1 MASTSTPRTKK
12 AKKSTRPARKR
23 PVAPRL
29 RPEVKLAV
37 AAAQD
42 KKALDLVVLDLRK
55 ASAFTECFVI
65 CTGAN
70 ARQVKAIADGIEE
83 ALRGVGLKP
92 AILEGYNR
100 AEWVLIDYFDFI
112 VHVFTPATRDF
123 YALEN
128 LWGDAVRFAVPA
140 K

>member
-1 MASTSTPRTKK
+1 MASTSKTK
-12 AKKSTRPARKR
+12 ASKKPSRPTRKR
-23 PVAPRL
+23 PAAPRL
-29 RPEVKLAV
+29 RPEVKLAI

-42 KKALDLVVLDLRK
+42 KKAVDIVVLDLRK
-55 ASAFTECFVI
+55 ASAFTDCFLI
-65 CTGAN
+65 FTGTN
-70 ARQVKAIADGIEE
+70 TRQVKAIADGIEE
-83 ALRGVGLKP
+83 ALRAVGLKP
-92 AILEGYNR
+92 AILEGYER

-140 K
+140 N